1 MTLKCG
7 IVDVGSNTMRLSIYQ
22 WEGERFR
29 LLIHKKEMAGLAGY
43 IQDGTMSS
51 EGIECACGVLKQFQ
65 EILKNLNVHDMYV
78 FGTAPLR
85 NITNTETAL
94 DVIRSVTG
102 LDVDVLSG
110 AQEAHYSFVGA
121 TSCSDMRG
129 SGLLTD
135 IGGGSTELV
144 SYENGVVTSECSLA
158 IGSLSLHTTY
168 VNGLFPTKAERKSI
182 KERIRQEL
190 EFSKDAG
197 IACHHLV
204 GVGGTIRAAAKLCD
218 AQVDGESH
226 RRILLASDVK
236 RLYKMLKNG
245 DRNAL
250 QHILKTVPDRIH
262 TVVPGLAILKTIC
275 KEYEV
280 ETISV
285 STCGV
290 REGYLLEKVMG
301 GQKK

>member
-22 WEGERFR
+22 WEGEKFR

-85 NITNTETAL
+85 NITNTEAAL

-190 EFSKDAG
+190 ELMEFVHY
-197 IACHHLV
+197 I
-204 GVGGTIRAAAKLCD
+204 
-218 AQVDGESH
+218 Q
-226 RRILLASDVK
+226 
-236 RLYKMLKNG
+236 N
-245 DRNAL
+245 
-250 QHILKTVPDRIH
+250 
-262 TVVPGLAILKTIC
+262 
-275 KEYEV
+275 
-280 ETISV
+280 
-285 STCGV
+285 
-290 REGYLLEKVMG
+290 
-301 GQKK
+301 QKKKKNLPIINLVQIQVTVQEEEILQVEMEIQRQEEILQLETEIQQQEEILQAEMEIQQEEETLQNNEIKM